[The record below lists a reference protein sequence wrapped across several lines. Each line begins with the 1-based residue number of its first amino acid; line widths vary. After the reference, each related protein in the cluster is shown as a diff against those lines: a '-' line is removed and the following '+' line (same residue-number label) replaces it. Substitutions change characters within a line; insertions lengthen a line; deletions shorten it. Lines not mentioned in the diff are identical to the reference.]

1 MPEGFVPRAEREAA
15 AAGGSS
21 GGGRPPTAVGASP
34 APSEGGGRPLTPELR
49 QELFNLPSR
58 DVSTPDGPDQSFA
71 KERRRREAERRLT
84 NRRGKR
90 IAQGTGISL
99 GALAAG
105 LGIAGVTR
113 GEEEQQPQEG
123 LY

>member
-1 MPEGFVPRAEREAA
+1 M
-15 AAGGSS
+15 
-21 GGGRPPTAVGASP
+21 
-34 APSEGGGRPLTPELR
+34 TPELR